1 MKTMETK
8 DREQLDKILKEMTI
22 LKYQDVSEMIGHIG
36 WDGYGSV
43 ITITGQC
50 EKTGL
55 PKFNGKINRWVG
67 FGCLHDHVTFIDI
80 TGLSVRQAKR
90 KILHYFPT
98 TFILKE
104 KQLRKEIEK
113 ATK

>member
-8 DREQLDKILKEMTI
+8 DREQLEKKHREMVI
-22 LKYQDVSEMIGHIG
+22 FKNQNVSEMIGHIG
-36 WDGYGSV
+36 WDGYAKV
-43 ITITGQC
+43 VTITGQC

-55 PKFNGKINRWVG
+55 PKFDGTINRWVG
-67 FGCLHDHVTFIDI
+67 FDCLREDVTFIDI

-113 ATK
+113 AIK